1 MADLFTVDTEGDAS
15 VRRDLAIKK
24 RRKDGGSS
32 SAPVEKRKLTAKEK
46 RRKLLAQEKE
56 LASLIF
62 EEAAPAEQ
70 EDDFVDAEEFRPD
83 DDDDDDDDDDEEE
96 DGEDD
101 AEDDDDEEEEADE
114 EEASASA
121 AAKPPATNAAPP
133 AWVDEDDDDQ
143 LISLAGDGPGM
154 SRKKKLRSAR
164 SQRSLSGKEYVAG
177 LRRQFESV
185 QPDVGWAALPP
196 VQEKRKKSRGQ
207 KKKTGAEEEE
217 GGDGDEEEEEGEEE
231 GEEEDDD
238 DEETD
243 AVLRSAGKLLGASS
257 ALPPNILSVRRLTDL
272 NHAERS
278 ASISSCVQWHPNGK
292 LALTA
297 GLDKTLRLFRTD
309 GVDNPKLQS
318 IFVDRLPITSASFT
332 ADGSQVVL
340 CGSAKHW

>member
-1 MADLFTVDTEGDAS
+1 MM
-15 VRRDLAIKK
+15 RRTTTMRK
-24 RRKDGGSS
+24 RRLTSRGG
-32 SAPVEKRKLTAKEK
+32 
-46 RRKLLAQEKE
+46 
-56 LASLIF
+56 
-62 EEAAPAEQ
+62 
-70 EDDFVDAEEFRPD
+70 
-83 DDDDDDDDDDEEE
+83 
-96 DGEDD
+96 
-101 AEDDDDEEEEADE
+101 
-114 EEASASA
+114 A

-207 KKKTGAEEEE
+207 KKKKTGAEEEE

-231 GEEEDDD
+231 GEEEEDDD
-238 DEETD
+238 DETD